1 MRCHRYDNDCSVFS
15 PQGRI
20 FQVEYAME
28 AVNQGTTATV
38 GLTSKDYTVLVSLQG
53 PEAADTLA
61 LPQRKILSVNPKLG
75 LAFVGL
81 VPDAQIL
88 HSHLCT
94 QCLTYNLSYIGEM
107 PVARLM
113 TGLAIKMQAH
123 TNSNERRPFGV
134 GLLVAGHDSHGAH
147 LYQAMPSAAVIKCRA
162 TAIGARSQLAL
173 RYLERHCN
181 AFEHCSKEELICHGI
196 QAIRGPLAQEQNLE
210 IKLAIVGAE
219 QEFTIYDA
227 AETQKYIEM
236 SKRLD
241 QECGVLSSVE
251 TSTEEETEKQT
262 SSET

>member
-1 MRCHRYDNDCSVFS
+1 MRRNRYDNDCTVFS

-28 AVNQGTTATV
+28 AVKQGTTATV

-53 PEAADTLA
+53 PAAADTSA
-61 LPQRKILSVNPKLG
+61 LPQRKILSVHPKLG
-75 LAFVGL
+75 LAFAGL

-113 TGLAIKMQAH
+113 TDLAIKMQAH
-123 TNSNERRPFGV
+123 TNRNERRPFG
-134 GLLVAGHDSHGAH
+134 AGHDSHGAH

-173 RYLERHCN
+173 RYLER
-181 AFEHCSKEELICHGI
+181 L
-196 QAIRGPLAQEQNLE
+196 
-210 IKLAIVGAE
+210 
-219 QEFTIYDA
+219 
-227 AETQKYIEM
+227 
-236 SKRLD
+236 
-241 QECGVLSSVE
+241 
-251 TSTEEETEKQT
+251 
-262 SSET
+262 